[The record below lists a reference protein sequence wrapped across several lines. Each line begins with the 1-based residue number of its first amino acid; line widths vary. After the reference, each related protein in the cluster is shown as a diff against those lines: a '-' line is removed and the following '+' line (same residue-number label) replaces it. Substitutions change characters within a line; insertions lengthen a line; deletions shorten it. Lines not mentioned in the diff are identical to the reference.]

1 MTHYDIVTVERQT
14 TAVVKAHV
22 AFADLPETERSAR
35 TKLAAALPKL
45 NAGPAGDTFTLSRM
59 PSDGKLY
66 IEPGVIVA
74 QTFNADGDVV
84 PSELP
89 AGRAVRHLLIGPFEQ
104 LPQAWPA
111 LFAWSREQGHA
122 LEGRFWQVY
131 GQTAADPAKQETT
144 LYALLA

>member
-1 MTHYDIVTVERQT
+1 MSTYDIVRVERQQ

-22 AFADLPETERSAR
+22 AFADLPMAERAAR
-35 TKLAAALPKL
+35 AKLAEALPKL
-45 NAGPAGDTFTLSRM
+45 RAHPTGDTFTLCRM
-59 PSDGKLY
+59 PSGGKMS

-74 QTFNADGDVV
+74 EDFAADGDVV

-89 AGRAVRHLLIGPFEQ
+89 AGRAVRHLLIGPFDRLSE
-104 LPQAWPA
+104 AWPA
-111 LFAWSREQGHA
+111 LFAWCRDEGHA

-131 GQTAADPAKQETT
+131 GPTSRDPAEQQTT